1 MDGKYQMKKEVNN
14 MAKAIYVKFEVP
26 QELADKAAEALEIAR
41 DTGKVAKGTNEVTKA
56 IERGSALLVLVA
68 EDVEPAEIV
77 AHIPVLAEEKE
88 IPYAYLPTKEEVGG
102 AAGLNV
108 GTASACIIDAGEA
121 DELVKDVVEKIE
133 ELKK

>member
-1 MDGKYQMKKEVNN
+1 
-14 MAKAIYVKFEVP
+14 MAKSIYVKFDVP

-56 IERGSALLVLVA
+56 IERGNAQLVLIA
-68 EDVEPAEIV
+68 EDVEPPEIV
-77 AHIPVLAEEKE
+77 AHLPVLAEEKE
-88 IPYAYLPTKEEVGG
+88 IPYTYLATKDEIGG

-121 DELVKDVVEKIE
+121 EELLKDVVEKVE